1 MFIAVIAGYLVA
13 ALFAFCGLASI
24 IIAISSM
31 SQGMGAQL
39 FLTGLCQAAWPLAV
53 GVGIYLLT
61 QIAIMLERQGII
73 ISDMDDQETPADK
86 KAKEAAPKRPAPLPS
101 GSYFHTDSAPRAPRT
116 PAPQPHVE
124 NPPSAAPEAPSI
136 AEIKDIA
143 SAAAE
148 EAAREAAEPTQEIKP
163 VIKRRDEGLSFFRV
177 D

>member
-73 ISDMDDQETPADK
+73 ISDMDEQEAPADK
-86 KAKEAAPKRPAPLPS
+86 KSQDATPKRPAPLPS
-101 GSYFHTDSAPRAPRT
+101 GSYFHTDSAPRAPR
-116 PAPQPHVE
+116 PAAKQPSSEYNTAV
-124 NPPSAAPEAPSI
+124 APEAPSI
-136 AEIKDIA
+136 AEIEDIA

-163 VIKRRDEGLSFFRV
+163 VIKRRDDGLSFFRV